1 MHPSAD
7 GFKKPGKKIFEQE
20 PLSAI
25 PFGKKLKDEMAE

>member
-7 GFKKPGKKIFEQE
+7 GFKKLGKKIFENE

-25 PFGKKLKDEMAE
+25 PFGKKLKEEMME